1 MDATS
6 GLTVLAV
13 LSIFFALV
21 YWFGR
26 NELVRREVM
35 CPRDR
40 SAADVE
46 VVQRYAR
53 SDKPVRVNAC
63 SRLPN
68 PRKVDCGQECLK
80 SP

>member
-21 YWFGR
+21 YWLGR
-26 NELVRREVM
+26 NELVKRHVA

-40 SAADVE
+40 TSAEID

-53 SDKPVRVNAC
+53 ADKPVRITRC

-68 PRKVDCGQECLK
+68 PDKVDCGQECLY
-80 SP
+80 SQ